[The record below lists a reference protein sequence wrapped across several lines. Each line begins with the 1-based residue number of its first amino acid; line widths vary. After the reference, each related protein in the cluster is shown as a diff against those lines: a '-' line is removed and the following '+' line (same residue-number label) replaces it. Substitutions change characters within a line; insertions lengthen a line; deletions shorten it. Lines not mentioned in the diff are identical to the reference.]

1 MAATSRRLAL
11 RLFVAVVVL
20 ALVAVAVVVGVRTL
34 RGGGPDTALAR
45 AFALAPDDALRYS
58 WTDWAGVREELG
70 LDLDAES
77 PIGDVRELL
86 DRGFDADLTATTALR
101 ESALSMQE
109 RLGFSPASID
119 WELFSQSTSASVVL
133 VGLPEEGL
141 ESRVEAIAEQL
152 RVLDYAEPEEPDGVW
167 EGDPAVI
174 TRAGDLTPQLQF
186 VALDA
191 ERGVVVASD
200 TLAGAE
206 SGLDAVRAEEEPP
219 ADLAAV
225 VADAG
230 QPLAASV
237 YSGEQACSALS
248 MEQADTVDQD
258 QAAQLLDAAGAVTP
272 VRGFALGI
280 LPDGE
285 GRLSLSFDT
294 EADARTNADTRATL
308 AAGPA
313 PGQGGSFADRF
324 TLGEVTA
331 RERVVRMD
339 LTPVEGAFLLS
350 DLATGPL
357 LIATC

>member
-1 MAATSRRLAL
+1 MAAISRRLAL
-11 RLFVAVVVL
+11 RLVVVAVVL

-34 RGGGPDTALAR
+34 RDEPDTALAR

-58 WTDWAGVREELG
+58 WTDWGGVRDELG
-70 LDLDAES
+70 LDLDADS
-77 PIGDVRELL
+77 PIGDVQELL

-109 RLGFSPASID
+109 RLGFSPASIE
-119 WELFSQSTSASVVL
+119 WELFSQSTAASVVL
-133 VGLPEEGL
+133 VGLPEEDV
-141 ESRVEAIAEQL
+141 EARVESIAEQL
-152 RVLDYAEPEEPDGVW
+152 RVLGYAEPEKPDGVW
-167 EGDPAVI
+167 EGDPVII

-191 ERGVVVASD
+191 ERGVVVTSD
-200 TLAGAE
+200 TLSGAE
-206 SGLDAVRAEEEPP
+206 AGVAAVRAEEEPP

-230 QPLAASV
+230 EPLAASV
-237 YSGEQACSALS
+237 YTGEQACTALS

-285 GRLSLSFDT
+285 GRLSMSFDT
-294 EADARTNADTRATL
+294 EAEARTNADTRATL

-324 TLGEVTA
+324 TLGAVTA

-339 LTPVEGAFLLS
+339 LSPVEGTFLLS

-357 LIATC
+357 LVATC

>member
-1 MAATSRRLAL
+1 MAAIGRRLAV
-11 RLFVAVVVL
+11 RLLVVAVVV
-20 ALVAVAVVVGVRTL
+20 ALVAVAVVVGLRTL
-34 RGGGPDTALAR
+34 RGGPDTALAR

-70 LDLDAES
+70 LDLDADS
-77 PIGDVRELL
+77 GTGDVQELL

-119 WELFSQSTSASVVL
+119 WELFSQSTAASVVL
-133 VGLPEEGL
+133 VGLPEDD
-141 ESRVEAIAEQL
+141 VEARVGTIAEQL
-152 RVLDYAEPEEPDGVW
+152 RVLGYAEPEEADGVW

-186 VALDA
+186 LALDA
-191 ERGVVVASD
+191 ERGVVVGSD
-200 TLAGAE
+200 TLGGAE
-206 SGLDAVRAEEEPP
+206 VGLESVRAEEDPP
-219 ADLAAV
+219 TDLAAV

-230 QPLAASV
+230 EPLAAAV

-280 LPDGE
+280 LPGGE
-285 GRLSLSFDT
+285 GRLSMSFDT

-313 PGQGGSFADRF
+313 PGQGGTFADRF
-324 TLGEVTA
+324 ALGEVTA

-339 LTPVEGAFLLS
+339 LTPVENTFLLS

-357 LIATC
+357 LLATC